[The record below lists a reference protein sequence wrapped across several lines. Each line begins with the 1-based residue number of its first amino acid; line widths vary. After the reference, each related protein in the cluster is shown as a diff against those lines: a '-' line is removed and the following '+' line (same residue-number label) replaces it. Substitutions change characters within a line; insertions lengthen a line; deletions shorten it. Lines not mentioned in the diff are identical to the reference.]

1 MRLSD
6 HFTLAEFTKSQTA
19 DRHDIDNTPDDAQT
33 ERLKILCENVLE
45 PVREHFGKSFSPSSG
60 FRSEEL
66 CVKIGSKTT
75 SQHAKGE
82 AVDFEIPGVD
92 NKELAYWIVDNLDFD
107 QLILEYYK
115 PGVPDSGW
123 VHVSFKGEGNRNE
136 VLTMTKGVGYSFGL
150 PS

>member
-1 MRLSD
+1 MRLSE

-19 DRHDIDNTPDDAQT
+19 DRHGIDNTPDDAQI

-45 PVREHFGKSFSPSSG
+45 PVRVHFGKSFTPSSG

-66 CVKIGSKTT
+66 CLKIGSKTT

-92 NKELAYWIVDNLDFD
+92 NKELAVWIVDNLQFD

-115 PGVPDSGW
+115 PGIPDSGW
-123 VHVSFKGEGNRNE
+123 VHVSYKGEGNRNE

-150 PS
+150 PN

>member
-6 HFTLAEFTKSQTA
+6 HFTLSEFTKSQTA
-19 DRHDIDNTPDDAQT
+19 DRHGIDNTPDDAQT

-45 PVREHFGKSFSPSSG
+45 PVRVHFGKSFTPSSG

-66 CVKIGSKTT
+66 CLKIGSKTT

-92 NKELAYWIVDNLDFD
+92 NKELAYWISDNLDFD

-115 PGVPDSGW
+115 PGIPDSGW
-123 VHVSFKGEGNRNE
+123 VHVSYKGEGNRNE

-150 PS
+150 PN

>member
-1 MRLSD
+1 MRLSE

-19 DRHDIDNTPDDAQT
+19 DRHGIDNTPDDAQI

-66 CVKIGSKTT
+66 CLKIGSKTT

-92 NKELAYWIVDNLDFD
+92 NKELAMWIADNLDFD
-107 QLILEYYK
+107 QLILEFYK
-115 PGVPDSGW
+115 PEDPSSGW
-123 VHVSFKGEGNRNE
+123 VHVSYKGEGNRNE

-150 PS
+150 PN

>member
-1 MRLSD
+1 MRLSN

-19 DRHDIDNTPDDAQT
+19 DRHDIDNSPDDAQI
-33 ERLKILCENVLE
+33 ERMKILCENVLE
-45 PVREHFGKSFSPSSG
+45 PVRVHFDKSFSPSSG

-66 CVKIGSKTT
+66 CLKIGSKTT

-82 AVDFEIPGVD
+82 AVDFEIPGLD
-92 NKELAYWIVDNLDFD
+92 NRELAEWIADNLEFD

-115 PGVPDSGW
+115 PEDPNSGW
-123 VHVSFKGEGNRNE
+123 VHVSFKGEGNRKE

>member
-19 DRHDIDNTPDDAQT
+19 DRHDIDNSPDDAQI
-33 ERLKILCENVLE
+33 ERMKILCENVLE
-45 PVREHFGKSFSPSSG
+45 PVRVHFDKSFSPSSG

-66 CVKIGSKTT
+66 CLKIGSKTT

-82 AVDFEIPGVD
+82 AVDFEIPGLD
-92 NKELAYWIVDNLDFD
+92 NRELAEWIADNLEFD

-115 PGVPDSGW
+115 PEDPNSGW
-123 VHVSFKGEGNRNE
+123 VHVSFKGEGNRKE

>member
-45 PVREHFGKSFSPSSG
+45 PVRKHFGKSFSPSSG

>member
-19 DRHDIDNTPDDAQT
+19 DRHGIDNTPDDAQT

>member
-1 MRLSD
+1 MRLSE
-6 HFTLAEFTKSQTA
+6 HFTLTEFTKSQTA
-19 DRHDIDNTPDDAQT
+19 DRHGIDNTPDDAQT

-45 PVREHFGKSFSPSSG
+45 PVRVHFGKSFTPSSG

-66 CVKIGSKTT
+66 CLKIGSKTT

-92 NKELAYWIVDNLDFD
+92 NKELAVWIVDNLQFD

-115 PGVPDSGW
+115 PGIPDSGW
-123 VHVSFKGEGNRNE
+123 VHVSYKGEGNRNE

-150 PS
+150 PN

>member
-1 MRLSD
+1 MRLSN

>member
-1 MRLSD
+1 
-6 HFTLAEFTKSQTA
+6 
-19 DRHDIDNTPDDAQT
+19 
-33 ERLKILCENVLE
+33 LCENVLE
-45 PVREHFGKSFSPSSG
+45 PVRQHFGKSFSPSSG

>member
-45 PVREHFGKSFSPSSG
+45 PVRQHFGKSFSPSSG

>member
-1 MRLSD
+1 MRLSE

-19 DRHDIDNTPDDAQT
+19 DRHGIDNTPDDAQT

-45 PVREHFGKSFSPSSG
+45 PVRVHFGKSFTPSSG

-92 NKELAYWIVDNLDFD
+92 NKELAEWIADNLQFD

-115 PGVPDSGW
+115 PGIPDSGW
-123 VHVSFKGEGNRNE
+123 VHVSYKGEGNRNE

-150 PS
+150 PN

>member
-1 MRLSD
+1 MKVSEY
-6 HFTLAEFTKSQTA
+6 FTLSEFTKSQTA
-19 DRHDIDNTPDDAQT
+19 ERYGIDNTPDDAQI
-33 ERLKILCENVLE
+33 ERIKILCENVLD
-45 PVREHFGKSFSPSSG
+45 PVRIHFGKSFSPSSG

-66 CVKIGSKTT
+66 CLKIGSKTT

-92 NKELAYWIVDNLDFD
+92 NRVVAEWIVDNLKFD
-107 QLILEYYK
+107 QLILEFYT

-123 VHVSFKGEGNRNE
+123 VHVSYKGEGNRNE
-136 VLTMTKGVGYSFGL
+136 VLTLTKGSGYSFGL

>member
-19 DRHDIDNTPDDAQT
+19 DRHGIDNTPDDAQI

-45 PVREHFGKSFSPSSG
+45 PVRVHFGKSFTPSSG

-66 CVKIGSKTT
+66 CLKIGSKTT

-92 NKELAYWIVDNLDFD
+92 NKELAVWIADNLQFD

-115 PGVPDSGW
+115 PGIPDSGW
-123 VHVSFKGEGNRNE
+123 VHVSYKGEGNRNE

-150 PS
+150 PN

>member
-19 DRHDIDNTPDDAQT
+19 DRHGIDNSPDDAQI
-33 ERLKILCENVLE
+33 ERMKILCENVLE
-45 PVREHFGKSFSPSSG
+45 PVRVHFDKSFSPSSG

-66 CVKIGSKTT
+66 CLKIGSKTT

-82 AVDFEIPGVD
+82 AVDFEIPGLD
-92 NKELAYWIVDNLDFD
+92 NRELAEWIADNLEFD

-115 PGVPDSGW
+115 PEDPNSGW
-123 VHVSFKGEGNRNE
+123 VHVSFKGEGNRKE